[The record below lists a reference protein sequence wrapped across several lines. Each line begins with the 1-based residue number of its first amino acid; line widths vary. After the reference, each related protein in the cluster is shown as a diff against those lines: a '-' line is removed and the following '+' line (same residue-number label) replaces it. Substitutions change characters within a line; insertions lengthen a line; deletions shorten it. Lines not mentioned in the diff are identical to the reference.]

1 MNFLGLVILLF
12 EDTSASWIRMFIA
25 LGASVIISV
34 FVGIYAATSKRG
46 ERIIIPIVDVLQTIP
61 ILAFFP
67 FAIFVFVAILPGYIG
82 INAAVIFLIITSM
95 VWNIIFGVYEA
106 IKTLPNEFIEL
117 AEIYHFDFWSKLR
130 RVYLPASMPRI
141 VEQSILS
148 WAIGLFYLVT
158 SEIFSTGTA
167 NYRVTYGI
175 GSALPG
181 LAAQGVVPYVTGV
194 MVFIAFVI
202 ATRFLFFRP
211 WENYATKYMKS
222 KGAAGKGRIDF
233 PRYEKLVLDW
243 IGQKIPRDRV
253 VFDQEGFDIN
263 TAKHTRRTQAAE
275 ANGLGGSKLYPA
287 VAVII
292 AFLAGYGIMSNST
305 LRGYEM
311 TVLPALAAS
320 FARVWLAFAVML
332 AIAIP
337 VCIYLIFISK
347 RSSNYM
353 VFFQIVASVPAT
365 ILLPAI
371 VFALPSGE
379 PVAFAV
385 FILSGIWY
393 VIFGIMASARTIS
406 NSVFEV
412 RRIFGVKGK
421 SAWKNI
427 YLKAIL
433 PGLIT
438 GSVTGIAAEWNA
450 SIVAEYYTSG
460 GISGTTVISSV
471 GTGIGK
477 LLDTAIASGGLELM
491 AIALLNLVVMI
502 ILIDTFVW
510 KRYYRKIAKMY
521 S

>member
-1 MNFLGLVILLF
+1 MNFLGLVLMLLV
-12 EDTSASWIRMFIA
+12 DTSASWVRMFIA

-34 FVGIYAATSKRG
+34 FVGIYAATSQRG
-46 ERIIIPIVDVLQTIP
+46 ERIIIPVVDVLQTIP

-67 FAIFVFVAILPGYIG
+67 FAIFVFVAVLPGYVG

-95 VWNIIFGVYEA
+95 IWNIIFGVYEA
-106 IKTLPNEFIEL
+106 VKTIPNEFIEL
-117 AEIYHFDFWSKLR
+117 ADIYHFDFWSKLR

-158 SEIFSTGTA
+158 SEIFSTGNA
-167 NYRVTYGI
+167 SYKVTYGI

-181 LAAQGVVPYVTGV
+181 LAAQGIVPYATAVI
-194 MVFIAFVI
+194 VFIAFVI

-211 WENYATKYMKS
+211 WENYATRYMRSNGAGKS
-222 KGAAGKGRIDF
+222 KLDF
-233 PRYEKLVLDW
+233 PRYEKLALDW
-243 IGQKIPRDRV
+243 IGQKIPRNRA
-253 VFDQEGFDIN
+253 VFDQEGFSIG
-263 TAKHTRRTQAAE
+263 AVKHTRRMQAAE
-275 ANGLGGSKLYPA
+275 EKTAGGGKFYPA
-287 VAVII
+287 IAVII
-292 AFLAGYGIMSNST
+292 AFVVGYAIMSNGT

-320 FARVWLAFAVML
+320 FVRVWLAFVVML
-332 AIAIP
+332 AITIP
-337 VCIYLIFISK
+337 VCIYLIFVAK

-365 ILLPAI
+365 ILLPAL
-371 VFALPSGE
+371 VFGLPHGE

-393 VIFGIMASARTIS
+393 VIFGIMASARTLS
-406 NSVFEV
+406 NSVFEI
-412 RRIFGVKGK
+412 RKIFGVTGK
-421 SAWKNI
+421 NAWKNI

-460 GISGTTVISSV
+460 GISGSTVISSV

-510 KRYYRKIAKMY
+510 KRYYKKIAKVY